1 MDSAGRK
8 SEKNFY
14 RVSAQYICNT
24 GYFESMNCSRKTS
37 VALISKTEVFV
48 SIWLLLGFDQCA
60 SWRTSLGS
68 SFKGSLSCLFVTL
81 YAYVPVF
88 LAELCLSISSLFL
101 KPPQELSHVNPQL
114 RERERLVCTH
124 IVLSSSSCFS
134 VLSLPKWWLV
144 GTACMHSMFINH
156 LRAHSFHTPTANTN
170 LPGLKTC
177 SYNKYSIIVFHIIP
191 SFYLTAIHKIRYKI
205 CV

>member
-1 MDSAGRK
+1 MCK
-8 SEKNFY
+8 LKNFLG
-14 RVSAQYICNT
+14 QLLQ
-24 GYFESMNCSRKTS
+24 RKLVLS
-37 VALISKTEVFV
+37 LCYAL
-48 SIWLLLGFDQCA
+48 
-60 SWRTSLGS
+60 SL
-68 SFKGSLSCLFVTL
+68 
-81 YAYVPVF
+81 VPVF

-156 LRAHSFHTPTANTN
+156 LRAHSFHTPIANTN
-170 LPGLKTC
+170 LSGLKIC